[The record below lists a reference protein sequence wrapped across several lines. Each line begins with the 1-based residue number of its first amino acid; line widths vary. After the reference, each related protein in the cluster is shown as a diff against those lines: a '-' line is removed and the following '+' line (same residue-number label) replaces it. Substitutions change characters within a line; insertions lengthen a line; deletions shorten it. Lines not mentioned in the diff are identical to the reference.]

1 LKSLKGLFLLL
12 GLLIIALFIVF
23 RPWDYYHLATE
34 GMAAIANNTE
44 DYTDQNGQLLK
55 GQYSVVIDL
64 SDLESNVGKE
74 LYNDGTNK
82 IVVLSVDNTGNANS
96 GGYRISFRSKGTY
109 SYNGASLISGVQHKT
124 VSEHSFTMDM
134 SAKMTATYKNK
145 YYESSV
151 FGTGGINYKDGDDF
165 AFYIF
170 PYEAYDQEI
179 TLQETGTVQLNVTDL
194 YNNSWSKK

>member
-1 LKSLKGLFLLL
+1 M
-12 GLLIIALFIVF
+12 
-23 RPWDYYHLATE
+23 Y
-34 GMAAIANNTE
+34 NNTE
-44 DYTDQNGQLLK
+44 DSTDQNGEMMSEE
-55 GQYSVVIDL
+55 YTVSIDL

-109 SYNGASLISGVQHKT
+109 S
-124 VSEHSFTMDM
+124 FTAEM

-151 FGTGGINYKDGDDF
+151 FGTGGINYKDGDEF
-165 AFYIF
+165 ASFYIF
-170 PYEAYDQEI
+170 PHEAYDQEI
-179 TLQETGTVQLNVTDL
+179 TLQETGTVLLTVTNL
-194 YNNSWSKK
+194 YKNSWSRKWPFLAYIP